1 MFAVDVSSGIVEV
14 YMWQPDVPGVCCQEG
29 EGGGVMDVVTQRLQA
44 VAMLILCTGIAVSVV
59 CCGLSVLG
67 VNLESVTVA
76 VKEVG
81 RE

>member
-1 MFAVDVSSGIVEV
+1 
-14 YMWQPDVPGVCCQEG
+14 
-29 EGGGVMDVVTQRLQA
+29 MDVFTQRLQA
-44 VAMLILCTGIAVSVV
+44 VAMLILCAGISVAVV

-76 VKEVG
+76 VKEVR